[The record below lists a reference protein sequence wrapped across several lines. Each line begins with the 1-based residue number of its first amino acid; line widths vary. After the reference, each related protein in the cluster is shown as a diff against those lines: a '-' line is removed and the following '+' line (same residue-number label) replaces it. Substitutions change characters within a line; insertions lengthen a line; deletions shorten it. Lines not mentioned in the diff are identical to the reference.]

1 MREAEGRRGKERRK
15 VVERVVACSYSTC
28 SIVNL
33 CQKII
38 LTISVGNNILRV
50 YYTALEPL
58 ITDHSKQT
66 PLYLLP
72 MLILLVYLISEK
84 GIYYHHDTSMSHF

>member
-1 MREAEGRRGKERRK
+1 MCRLRGGGGGGGVREAEGRRGKERRK

-58 ITDHSKQT
+58 IMDHSKQT
-66 PLYLLP
+66 PLYLLQSNTNTSSVY
-72 MLILLVYLISEK
+72 IL
-84 GIYYHHDTSMSHF
+84 F